1 VYFSSMK
8 TKLLVLA
15 GMLMGLTLLAQQ
27 PQRILKIAVTTDVHG
42 AYFPADWFTGKSI
55 PGSLAQVST
64 WVKDQRSRPDQDL
77 ILLDN
82 GDLIQGDPA
91 SYYSNYI
98 DTAGLNIAARIL
110 NYMGYDAASVGNHDI
125 EAGHPVYDKL
135 VKEFRFP
142 WLAANAVRIS
152 TQKPWF
158 HPYTVIRRAGYKVAI
173 IGLITPK
180 IPDWL
185 PRELWSGMEYQD
197 MIESARY
204 WINQVESKE
213 KPDLIVGLF
222 HAGVD
227 AAYGAQSATKPLNEN
242 ASRLVAEQVAGFD
255 IIFTGHDHRHWNLKV
270 AGPSG
275 DSVLILGSES
285 RAEEIAVA
293 TVRAQG
299 HEGTGA
305 QGHKG
310 TRAQGHK
317 GMGAQGHK
325 GTGAQ
330 GHGGIRGEHVIISDY
345 TPDPEF
351 MHRFSG
357 YIDTVQKYV
366 DQPVGIITKKVS
378 TEDSYFGPSG
388 FTDLIH
394 RAQLDLTGAD
404 ISFTAPLSFR
414 AFLEAGTLT
423 VKDLFKLYRFE
434 NQLYTIKL
442 SGREILGYLN
452 FSYSLWMKQMKGPDD
467 PMLNMQLQTDGAW
480 RLRNASYNFDSAL
493 GIDYIIDLSKPAG
506 SMVTI
511 RCFSDGRPFEEDK
524 TYTVAM
530 NSYRASGGGNHL
542 LQGAGLDKTEA
553 EKRIVK
559 SSSMDFR
566 FLLTGWIRKQGT
578 VDPVSG
584 TNWKVI
590 PEDWIQKAAPRD
602 KARLF
607 GPAGSLN

>member
-1 VYFSSMK
+1 MK
-8 TKLLVLA
+8 TNFFILA
-15 GMLMGLTLLAQQ
+15 GIMAVLSPPAQQ
-27 PQRILKIAVTTDVHG
+27 PQGILKIAVTTDVHG
-42 AYFPADWFTGKSI
+42 AYFPADWFTGKRIS
-55 PGSLAQVST
+55 GSLAQVSS
-64 WVKDQRSRPDQDL
+64 WVKEQREKPDQGL

-98 DTAGLNIAARIL
+98 DTTGPNIAARIL

-135 VKEFRFP
+135 RLEFRFP

-152 TQKPWF
+152 NQKPWF
-158 HPYTVIRRAGYKVAI
+158 SPYTIIRRAGCKVAI
-173 IGLITPK
+173 LGLITPK

-185 PRELWSGMEYQD
+185 PRELWAGMEYRD

-204 WINQVESKE
+204 WINQIEKKE
-213 KPDLIVGLF
+213 KPDLMVGLF
-222 HAGVD
+222 HSGAD
-227 AAYGAQSATKPLNEN
+227 ATYGSQQPSKPLNEN

-255 IIFTGHDHRHWNLKV
+255 IIFTGHDHRHWNLKI
-270 AGPSG
+270 AGPAG

-293 TVRAQG
+293 TISS
-299 HEGTGA
+299 
-305 QGHKG
+305 
-310 TRAQGHK
+310 
-317 GMGAQGHK
+317 
-325 GTGAQ
+325 Q
-330 GHGGIRGEHVIISDY
+330 GHGGAGAHGVETHNYASLRGEHVKISDFI
-345 TPDPEF
+345 PDPDF
-351 MHRFSG
+351 MHQFSG

-366 DQPVGIITKKVS
+366 DQPVGIIAKKVS

-394 RAQLDLTGAD
+394 RAQLELTGAD

-414 AFLEAGTLT
+414 AVLEAGTLS

-434 NQLYTIKL
+434 NQLYTIRL

-452 FSYSLWMKQMKGPDD
+452 FSYSLWMKQMTSPEDL
-467 PMLNMQLQTDGAW
+467 MLNMRLQPDNTW
-480 RLRNASYNFDSAL
+480 RFRNASYNFDSAR
-493 GIDYIIDLSKPAG
+493 GIDYIVDLTQPAG

-511 RCFSDGRPFEEDK
+511 RNFSDGSPFEASK
-524 TYTVAM
+524 FYKVAM

-542 LQGAGLDKTEA
+542 LLGAGLEKTEA
-553 EKRIVK
+553 EKRILK

-566 FLLTGWIRKQGT
+566 FLLTEWIRKQGT

-607 GPAGSLN
+607 GASGTLN

>member
-1 VYFSSMK
+1 MRTNIFI
-8 TKLLVLA
+8 LA
-15 GMLMGLTLLAQQ
+15 GMMAVLTLSAQE
-27 PQRILKIAVTTDVHG
+27 PQGILKIAATTDVHG
-42 AYFPADWFTGKSI
+42 AYFPADWFTGKRI
-55 PGSLAQVST
+55 PGSLAQVSS
-64 WVKDQRSRPDQDL
+64 WVKEQRNKPDQGL

-91 SYYSNYI
+91 SYYANYI
-98 DTAGLNIAARIL
+98 DTNGPNIAARIL

-135 VKEFRFP
+135 RQEFRFP
-142 WLAANAVRIS
+142 WLAANAVRVS
-152 TQKPWF
+152 NQKPWF
-158 HPYTVIRRAGYKVAI
+158 SPYTIISRAGYKVAV

-185 PRELWSGMEYQD
+185 PRELWAGMKYLD

-204 WINQVESKE
+204 WINHVEKKE

-227 AAYGAQSATKPLNEN
+227 PTYGSQHPSKPMNEN

-255 IIFTGHDHRHWNLKV
+255 IIFTGHDHRNWNMKI
-270 AGPSG
+270 AGPAG

-293 TVRAQG
+293 TVG
-299 HEGTGA
+299 
-305 QGHKG
+305 
-310 TRAQGHK
+310 AQGHK

-330 GHGGIRGEHVIISDY
+330 GHKGMRGEHLKISEFI
-345 TPDPEF
+345 PDPEF
-351 MHRFSG
+351 MRQFSG
-357 YIDTVQKYV
+357 YVDTVQAYV
-366 DQPVGIITKKVS
+366 DQPVGTITRKVS

-388 FTDLIH
+388 FIDLIH
-394 RAQLDLTGAD
+394 RAQLELTGAD

-414 AFLEAGTLT
+414 AVLNAGTLT

-434 NQLYTIKL
+434 NQLYTISL
-442 SGREILGYLN
+442 SGMEILGYLN
-452 FSYSLWMKQMKGPDD
+452 FSYSLWMKQMTGPEDL
-467 PMLNMQLQTDGAW
+467 MLNMQLQPDTTW
-480 RLRNASYNFDSAL
+480 RFRNASYNFDSAR
-493 GIDYIIDLSKPAG
+493 GIEYIVDLTQPAG

-511 RCFSDGRPFEEDK
+511 RNFSDGRPFETDK
-524 TYTVAM
+524 MYRVAM
-530 NSYRASGGGNHL
+530 NSYRASGGGGHL
-542 LQGAGLDKTEA
+542 LLGAGLEKTEA
-553 EKRIVK
+553 EKRIVS

-578 VDPVSG
+578 VDPFSG

-607 GPAGSLN
+607 GAQGSRN